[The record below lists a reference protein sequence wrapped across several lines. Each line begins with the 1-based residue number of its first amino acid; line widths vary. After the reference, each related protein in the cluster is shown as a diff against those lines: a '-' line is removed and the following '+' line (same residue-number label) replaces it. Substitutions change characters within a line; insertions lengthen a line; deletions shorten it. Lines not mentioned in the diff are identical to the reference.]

1 MCTRS
6 LSEMGA
12 FKNGLLEFLLW
23 HSGLGS
29 SVAAAVAQIQ
39 ILAWELPCATDVSE
53 KGGEGKGVL
62 WTFHV
67 LDLGLVTEWSGS
79 Y

>member
-1 MCTRS
+1 M
-6 LSEMGA
+6 EA

-29 SVAAAVAQIQ
+29 SVAAAVAQIH

-53 KGGEGKGVL
+53 KGGEGKGH
-62 WTFHV
+62 FMF
-67 LDLGLVTEWSGS
+67 
-79 Y
+79 